1 MLSGLIKAGPGGKA
15 RAHVP
20 RGYGE
25 RGQAL
30 EIRSLNHSDMSWWKL
45 RKTAFKAPEFAP
57 VFGASAIAQAAL
69 AGGSQLRKEN
79 AHSFLWER
87 AQLAGTGDGR
97 FQRWCSLSH
106 FSR

>member
-1 MLSGLIKAGPGGKA
+1 
-15 RAHVP
+15 
-20 RGYGE
+20 
-25 RGQAL
+25 
-30 EIRSLNHSDMSWWKL
+30 MSWWKL
-45 RKTAFKAPEFAP
+45 RKTAFKAPESAP
-57 VFGASAIAQAAL
+57 VLGASAIVQAAL